1 MRFLALPTC
10 LLSMTLLV
18 TAQDRPTVAAQQNT
32 LFAGAD
38 GKFDAEPDTALIQF
52 NISAQEETSRA
63 AYDRASKSAEQVR
76 QILRSN
82 GIDPKMAEIGFFS
95 LEPVYDYKTAKRK
108 LVGYRVNT
116 NVSLK
121 LKDFAKIASIL
132 QQLAD
137 ADISSNQNLSYTLE
151 NIDSAKTKAIENAFE
166 RARQYAQAVARAAG
180 RTLGELSY
188 ASVDTFENVRP
199 MPMMMAKT
207 MSMQAGPPAPTEE
220 FTPQTVSVT
229 AHVNALFSLK

>member
-1 MRFLALPTC
+1 
-10 LLSMTLLV
+10 
-18 TAQDRPTVAAQQNT
+18 
-32 LFAGAD
+32 
-38 GKFDAEPDTALIQF
+38 
-52 NISAQEETSRA
+52 
-63 AYDRASKSAEQVR
+63 
-76 QILRSN
+76 
-82 GIDPKMAEIGFFS
+82 
-95 LEPVYDYKTAKRK
+95 
-108 LVGYRVNT
+108 VNT